1 MTTVAFH
8 PRLSTGCREIS
19 GQPPFRR
26 AMSLAVSGGVYH
38 RTGEVEGEV
47 LAELG
52 LRPGHFIVDFGCGSF
67 AYSAGAPPGNRS
79 LRAAGRVRRRSAF
92 ARSNLRE
99 LKNIILRIYVFG
111 RTKPI
116 NVGKTKV
123 KPAAPSAIHAGTVKQ
138 SGSLFARKAKEEDLK
153 ARSGSRSRR
162 SKD

>member
-1 MTTVAFH
+1 
-8 PRLSTGCREIS
+8 
-19 GQPPFRR
+19 
-26 AMSLAVSGGVYH
+26 MSLAVSGGVYH

-99 LKNIILRIYVFG
+99 LKNIILWQFFG

-116 NVGKTKV
+116 NVGKTKL
-123 KPAAPSAIHAGTVKQ
+123 KSGAPSAIHAGTAKQ
-138 SGSLFARKAKEEDLK
+138 FARKANL
-153 ARSGSRSRR
+153 RR
-162 SKD
+162 T